1 MCGIAGVVGGRR
13 EREVPA
19 TEAMVRAIAHRG
31 PDDSGIWSDD
41 SAVLGNCRLQIIDLV
56 AGHQPLT
63 NEDGSL
69 WITYNGE
76 IYNYRELREGLLER
90 GHELGTHT
98 DTEVV
103 LHMFEEEGAAC
114 LPKLRGM
121 FAFAIW
127 DARRRRLFAARDRFG
142 QKPLHYARLGERVAF
157 CSEIKGLLAHPDVGV
172 EPEPSAVDYYLGLR
186 FVPSPLTLF
195 RGIEKLAPGSWL
207 RWADGEVTTGCW
219 WSPDFPE
226 AAPRSDEEWIEG
238 LRERLDDAVRAHLES
253 DVEVGAFVSG
263 GLDSGIVVS
272 SMARQ
277 VDGPV
282 RTFAVGSADATFDE
296 RPYARQ
302 VADYCATRHVES
314 VVDDEQLESIPRLV
328 RCLDEPSDPISACFY
343 ESARLAAGQV
353 KVVLGGDGG
362 DELFAGFDRY
372 AAFDAVSRFRRIPAV
387 LRNGLLRPVAERLRL
402 GFGYK
407 EIAQKARW
415 LLDMAD
421 LEGGARYARM
431 TTFFR
436 FGSDEREAL
445 YGSRLADALRDA
457 DAEAEIV
464 RHFDGAPTEETLHRM
479 IYTDLRTRFPE
490 HTLMLSDRLAMS
502 HGLELRSPLL
512 DDRLADYC
520 FSMPSDLKIRHGL
533 TKYALRR
540 AAEGRLPPEII
551 AREKQ
556 GFMFP
561 VASWLNGK
569 TADHLVDRLAG
580 GPLVREDWIRPEAPR
595 RLMAEHQAR
604 RADHHVRIW
613 MLLNLDAWY
622 RIYVDG
628 ADV

>member
-1 MCGIAGVVGGRR
+1 MCGIAGVVGGRPDR
-13 EREVPA
+13 EASAVG
-19 TEAMVRAIAHRG
+19 AMVRAIAHRG
-31 PDDSGIWSDD
+31 PDDSGVWTSDH
-41 SAVLGNCRLQIIDLV
+41 AVLGNRRLQIIDLE
-56 AGHQPLT
+56 AGHQPLG

-76 IYNYRELREGLLER
+76 IYNYRELRRGLLER
-90 GHELGTHT
+90 GHELRTHT

-103 LHMFEEEGAAC
+103 LHLFEEEGAVC

-121 FAFAIW
+121 FAFAVW
-127 DARRRRLFAARDRFG
+127 DTRRQRLFAARDRFG
-142 QKPLHYARLGERVAF
+142 QKPLHYTRLGNRLAF

-172 EPEPSAVDYYLGLR
+172 EPEPRAIDYYLGLR

-207 RWADGEVTTGCW
+207 TWSGGEIATDSW
-219 WSPDFPE
+219 WEPEFPTVD
-226 AAPRSDEEWIEG
+226 PRSDEEWVEG
-238 LRERLDDAVRAHLES
+238 LRERLDDAVRVHLES
-253 DVEVGAFVSG
+253 DVEVGAFLSG
-263 GLDSGIVVS
+263 GLDSSIVVS

-277 VDGPV
+277 VGGPV
-282 RTFAVGSADATFDE
+282 RSFAVGSGDPTFDE

-302 VADYCATRHVES
+302 VADHCATHHVES
-314 VVDDEQLESIPRLV
+314 VVDDEQLQSIPRLV

-343 ESARLAAGQV
+343 ESARLAAGHV

-362 DELFAGFDRY
+362 DELLAGFDRY
-372 AAFDAVSRFRRIPAV
+372 AAFDTVSRFRRVPAV
-387 LRNGLLRPVAERLRL
+387 LRNGLVRPVVERLRL

-407 EIAQKARW
+407 EVAQKGRW

-436 FGSDEREAL
+436 FGAEERAAL
-445 YGSRLADALRDA
+445 YGPRLAAALGGA
-457 DAEAEIV
+457 DAEADIV
-464 RHFDGAPTEETLHRM
+464 RRFDGAPTNVTLHRM
-479 IYTDLRTRFPE
+479 LYTDLCTRFPE

-502 HGLELRSPLL
+502 HGLEVRSPLL
-512 DDRLADYC
+512 DNELADYC
-520 FSMPSDLKIRHGL
+520 LSMPADLKIGNGQ

-561 VASWLNGK
+561 VASWLNGE
-569 TADHLVDRLAG
+569 TADRLVAQLAD
-580 GPLVREDWIRPEAPR
+580 GPLVREECIRPEVPR
-595 RLMAEHQAR
+595 RLMDEHQAR

-628 ADV
+628 EDV

>member
-1 MCGIAGVVGGRR
+1 MCGIAGVVGGTPDR
-13 EREVPA
+13 ETPA
-19 TEAMVRAIAHRG
+19 TRAMVRAIAHRG
-31 PDDSGIWSDD
+31 PDDSGVWSSDH
-41 SAVLGNCRLQIIDLV
+41 AVLGNCRLQIIDLE
-56 AGHQPLT
+56 AGRQPLG

-76 IYNYRELREGLLER
+76 IYNYRDLRRGLLER
-90 GHELGTHT
+90 GHELRTHT

-103 LHMFEEEGAAC
+103 LHLFEEEGVAC

-121 FAFAIW
+121 FAFAVW
-127 DARRRRLFAARDRFG
+127 DTRRRRLFAARDRFG
-142 QKPLHYARLGERVAF
+142 QKPFFYTRLGKRLAF
-157 CSEIKGLLAHPDVGV
+157 CSEIKGLLALADVAV
-172 EPEPSAVDYYLGLR
+172 EPEPRAVDYYLGLR
-186 FVPSPLTLF
+186 FVPPPLTLF

-207 RWADGEVTTGCW
+207 TWAGGDIATGSW
-219 WSPDFPE
+219 WDPEFPTVD
-226 AAPRSDEEWIEG
+226 PRSDEEWIEG

-263 GLDSGIVVS
+263 GLDSGVVVS

-277 VDGPV
+277 VGGPV
-282 RTFAVGSADATFDE
+282 RSFAVGSADPSFDE
-296 RPYARQ
+296 RPHARR
-302 VADYCATRHVES
+302 VADHCATRHVES
-314 VVDDEQLESIPRLV
+314 VVDDEQLGSIPRLV

-343 ESARLAAGQV
+343 ESARLAAAHV

-372 AAFDAVSRFRRIPAV
+372 AAFDAVSRFRRVPAI
-387 LRNGLLRPVAERLRL
+387 LRNGLARPLVERLRL

-407 EIAQKARW
+407 EVAQKGRW

-436 FGSDEREAL
+436 FGARERRAL
-445 YGSRLADALRDA
+445 YGSRLAAALRGA
-457 DAEAEIV
+457 DAEAEV
-464 RHFDGAPTEETLHRM
+464 VGHFDAAPTDETLHRM
-479 IYTDLRTRFPE
+479 IYADLRTRFPE

-512 DDRLADYC
+512 DDELADYC
-520 FSMPSDLKIRHGL
+520 FSMPARLKIRGGQ

-540 AAEGRLPPEII
+540 AAEGRLPREII

-561 VASWLNGK
+561 VASWLNGE
-569 TADHLVDRLAG
+569 TADRLVERLVG
-580 GPLVREDWIRPEAPR
+580 GPLVREDWIRPEVPR
-595 RLMAEHQAR
+595 RLMAEHEAH

-628 ADV
+628 EDV

>member
-1 MCGIAGVVGGRR
+1 MCGIAGVVGGRPD
-13 EREVPA
+13 REVPA

-31 PDDSGIWSDD
+31 PDDSGVWSSDGV
-41 SAVLGNCRLQIIDLV
+41 VLGNCRLQIIDLA
-56 AGHQPLT
+56 AGHQPLS

-76 IYNYRELREGLLER
+76 IYNYRELRQELLER
-90 GHELGTHT
+90 GHRFRTHT
-98 DTEVV
+98 DTEVL
-103 LHMFEEEGAAC
+103 LHLFEEEGVAC

-121 FAFAIW
+121 FAFAVW
-127 DARRRRLFAARDRFG
+127 DVRRRRLFAARDRFG
-142 QKPLHYARLGERVAF
+142 QKPLFYAPLGQRVVF

-172 EPEPSAVDYYLGLR
+172 EPEPSAIDYYLGLR

-207 RWADGEVTTGCW
+207 TWADGEIATGTW
-219 WSPDFPE
+219 WSPDFRP
-226 AAPRSDEEWIEG
+226 AAPRSEEAWVEG

-263 GLDSGIVVS
+263 GLDSGIVIA
-272 SMARQ
+272 SMSRQ
-277 VDGPV
+277 VDAPV
-282 RTFAVGSADATFDE
+282 RTFAVGSADPTFDE

-302 VADYCATRHVES
+302 VAEHCATNHVES

-343 ESARLAAGQV
+343 ESARLAAGHV

-372 AAFDAVSRFRRIPAV
+372 AAFDAVSRFRRIPAL
-387 LRNGLLRPVAERLRL
+387 LRNGLARPLVERMRL

-407 EIAQKARW
+407 EIAQKGRW

-436 FGSDEREAL
+436 FGADERDAL
-445 YGSRLADALRDA
+445 YGPGLASALRDA

-464 RHFDGAPTEETLHRM
+464 RHFDGAPTHDTLHRM
-479 IYTDLRTRFPE
+479 IYADLLTRFPE

-512 DDRLADYC
+512 DHELADYC
-520 FSMPSDLKIRHGL
+520 FSMPADLKIRRGQ

-569 TADHLVDRLAG
+569 TADHLVQRLVG
-580 GPLVREDWIRPEAPR
+580 GPLVREDWIRAEAPR
-595 RLMAEHQAR
+595 RLMGEHQAR

-628 ADV
+628 EDV